1 MSDVQ
6 QMPGTQLEPHTAQAM
21 ETVQNT
27 PLTATNPAQKKKGS
41 EKSASPTGGMKY
53 DQVENTWLQAGGSPQ
68 AAAMAA
74 AVADASS
81 GLNPNA
87 TRTNPDGT
95 VSVGLWLIPKNGV
108 PPGSAD
114 PLANARAAIHL
125 SQNGTDWS
133 QWCVAWSD
141 NNCGIDGG
149 TYLGSGSNAL
159 GALGSQLS
167 PASYNVFGAAPSG
180 SGAGASAATSTST
193 TTGSSGKSHTA
204 IFILGLVLV
213 AALAIYFGRKNQA
226 QEGAPEGGPV
236 GPVGPSTETKPV
248 VIPAHVRGLPN
259 PDTSGPYSPH

>member
-1 MSDVQ
+1 MSDV
-6 QMPGTQLEPHTAQAM
+6 GVNLDPHTAQAM
-21 ETVQNT
+21 QTVQNT
-27 PLTATNPAQKKKGS
+27 PLTQSAPPQKKS
-41 EKSASPTGGMKY
+41 TTKSASPSGGMQY

-87 TRTNPDGT
+87 QRTNPDGT
-95 VSVGLWLIPKNGV
+95 VSIGLWLIPKNGV
-108 PPGSAD
+108 PPGSTD
-114 PLANARAAIHL
+114 PIANARAAIHL

-141 NNCGIDGG
+141 NNCGQDGG

-159 GALGSQLS
+159 GALGTQLS

-193 TTGSSGKSHTA
+193 TTGTSGQSHTA
-204 IFILGLVLV
+204 IFILGILI
-213 AALAIYFGRKNQA
+213 AIALAVYFGRRSQGQGDPSMA
-226 QEGAPEGGPV
+226 GTTGPV
-236 GPVGPSTETKPV
+236 GPTTDTKPV
-248 VIPAHVRGLPN
+248 VIPAHVRGMPSA
-259 PDTSGPYSPH
+259 DTSGPYAPH